1 MKIRNIINSKI
12 GVAALAFTMVL
23 TSCEKDLDRFPKSE
37 ITSNNVYNDFANYKG
52 VLAKAYAGLAI
63 SGQDGGDG
71 RADVGGIDAGTS
83 NYLRQYFQ
91 MQELPTD
98 EAIMA
103 WNDGNLPDIHNMTWG
118 ANNEFIRAIY
128 YRIMYQ
134 VGVAN
139 ELIRE
144 TSDDKLSSRNI
155 TGSNAEEARLYRNEA
170 RFLRAL
176 SYWHAIDLFGN
187 VPFVTE
193 NDKIGSTLPK
203 QISRADLFK
212 YLESELKE
220 LETLLKDPR
229 TNEYGRADKGAVWM
243 LLAKLY
249 LNAEVYTGTAKY
261 AEART
266 YAEKVI
272 GAGYSLKS
280 NYASLFLADNHLN
293 NPEVIF
299 SVNFDGLKTQT
310 WGGTTFIIHAG
321 VGGSM
326 DANNFGINGGWSG
339 LRSTKNLVNL
349 FPSTDGSQDARGRFH
364 SAGQDLE
371 INNFSTFTEGY
382 PFIKF
387 KNVTSTG
394 VAGSDTSG
402 NFVDTDFPMFRLADA
417 HLIYAEAVLRGGG
430 GSTATALGYINSLRT
445 RANASTI
452 SASNLTLDF
461 ILDERARELAWEAH
475 RRTDLIR
482 FGKFT
487 SATYLWPFKGGAK
500 NGKGVEDYRTLYP
513 IPSSDLIANPNLKQ
527 NTGY

>member
-417 HLIYAEAVLRGGG
+417 YLIYAEAVLRGGG

-527 NTGY
+527 NIGY

>member
-203 QISRADLFK
+203 QISRTDLFK

-417 HLIYAEAVLRGGG
+417 YLIYAEAVLRGGG

>member
-249 LNAEVYTGTAKY
+249 LNSEVYTGTAKY

-339 LRSTKNLVNL
+339 LRSTKNFVNL

-394 VAGSDTSG
+394 VAGSDASG

-417 HLIYAEAVLRGGG
+417 YLIYAEAVLRGGG

>member
-339 LRSTKNLVNL
+339 LRSTKNFVNL

-394 VAGSDTSG
+394 VAGSDASG

-417 HLIYAEAVLRGGG
+417 YLIYAEAVLRGGG

>member
-417 HLIYAEAVLRGGG
+417 YLIYAEAVLRGGG

>member
-98 EAIMA
+98 EAIIA

-339 LRSTKNLVNL
+339 LRSTKNFVNL

-394 VAGSDTSG
+394 VAGSDASG

-417 HLIYAEAVLRGGG
+417 YLIYAEAVLRGGG

>member
-417 HLIYAEAVLRGGG
+417 YLIYAEAVLRGGG

-500 NGKGVEDYRTLYP
+500 NGKGVENYRTLYP